1 MQSPPTFLKGI
12 SSHMNLK
19 DTKYSNHS
27 NKQNFISET
36 TAYELQ
42 EVKEHTIYEEEN
54 EHASAVF
61 QSRGKDS

>member
-1 MQSPPTFLKGI
+1 
-12 SSHMNLK
+12 MNLK

-27 NKQNFISET
+27 NKQNFISEN

-61 QSRGKDS
+61 QSRGKDSQM